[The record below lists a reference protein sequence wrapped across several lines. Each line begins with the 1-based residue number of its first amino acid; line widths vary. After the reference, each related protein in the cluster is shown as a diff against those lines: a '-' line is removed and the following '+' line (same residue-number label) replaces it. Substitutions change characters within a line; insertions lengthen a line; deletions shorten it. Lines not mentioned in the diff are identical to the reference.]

1 MIAQVVHVLPAFL
14 LACLVLAALPG
25 PATAL
30 FLHRTIRD
38 GRRVGLA
45 AVAGNEIG
53 VFCWAVA
60 SGAGLSVLL
69 SANRVLFDVLHV
81 VGGLVL
87 VVLGVQ
93 AWRDTRAGH
102 SDGMDTALATVRPR
116 GRTPGSAFRASLVSI
131 AGNPK
136 AAVFAISFFPQFLR
150 RSGPVLPTVI
160 ALATIQ
166 VILDTAWCAG
176 IAVAADRARA
186 WLGRGV
192 IKKRIVSRVP
202 YPGFGT
208 VVSFELKDAPAAD
221 RACRATRII
230 RHATSLG
237 GIESSM
243 ERRSTHPGQEHIPPG
258 LIRLSVGCEHL
269 DDLWRDLDAALRAT

>member
-1 MIAQVVHVLPAFL
+1 VIAQVVHVLPAFL

-38 GRRVGLA
+38 GRRAGLA

-60 SGAGLSVLL
+60 GGAGLSVLL

-93 AWRDTRAGH
+93 AWRDARAGH
-102 SDGMDTALATVRPR
+102 SDALDTALTTVRPR
-116 GRTPGSAFRASLVSI
+116 GRTPGAAFRASLVSI
-131 AGNPK
+131 AANPK
-136 AAVFAISFFPQFLR
+136 AAVFAISFFPQFLP

-176 IAVAADRARA
+176 VVVAADRARA

-192 IKKRIVSRVP
+192 IKKRIERTL
-202 YPGFGT
+202 GT
-208 VVSFELKDAPAAD
+208 VLIALGLDLAIE
-221 RACRATRII
+221 TR
-230 RHATSLG
+230 
-237 GIESSM
+237 
-243 ERRSTHPGQEHIPPG
+243 
-258 LIRLSVGCEHL
+258 
-269 DDLWRDLDAALRAT
+269 